1 VGHSK
6 EGENVIR
13 GLTVAMG
20 GAAILVAGLVGC
32 SSDKKSEY
40 KGASDTPTATAA
52 ATASAGSASASAGAG
67 TAKVSIDGQGRDVQ
81 GQVVCAA
88 AGGNFNI
95 AIGGAATGI
104 AVVMSED
111 ASKVT
116 SVGLGNVNGVALAF
130 QEGAPGGNASA
141 TKDGKAYKISGTA
154 SGVDMANPMQPITK
168 PFEID
173 VTCP

>member
-1 VGHSK
+1 MGHSK

-95 AIGGAATGI
+95 AIGGLQLE
-104 AVVMSED
+104 S
-111 ASKVT
+111 
-116 SVGLGNVNGVALAF
+116 
-130 QEGAPGGNASA
+130 PW
-141 TKDGKAYKISGTA
+141 
-154 SGVDMANPMQPITK
+154 
-168 PFEID
+168 
-173 VTCP
+173 